1 MLDCKV
7 LELDYG
13 VSYGSVTLKSLQ
25 NDCIPE
31 LDLLVR
37 EAIQNSSDASLG
49 EPGDKFKVNF
59 NTGHFCPFC
68 LNGFMTGLKAR
79 LNSLFPGDSAEFL
92 EIRDTET
99 CGLTGCIHKSEITD
113 DDHGNFFKLIF
124 DTGKKQTQAGAGGN
138 WGFGKS
144 VYYRVG
150 IGIVIFY
157 SRVKTADGKFES
169 RLIITL
175 VEDESKKNPDGSDA
189 TLLHELSDKA
199 VGKAWWGVNEKEDF
213 LPITDPDI
221 INAVLDVFGLS
232 PFKET
237 ETGTSII
244 IPYIDP
250 ERLLGDIIPHEAGLS
265 DDAVESFT
273 SVWGGDIE
281 SYLRLAIQRWYA
293 PKIHNRV
300 LPQICNNQKWLHVSV
315 NNKPIR
321 KDDMLPFF
329 KLVQELYT
337 SAFANIKR
345 PEYVP
350 PQDARYK
357 IIPCR
362 IKLNN
367 CFAGESTAGYVSV
380 AKVSKEQLYG
390 DNESVSLSPY
400 MYCGRFKTE
409 RGQNEPVL
417 MYTREPGMV
426 IEYAIS
432 GDWVKG
438 IPWPESEDD
447 YLFAFFV
454 PDTEK
459 QLRPNLEVK
468 EHAGKT
474 LGEYLRS
481 CEKSDHMG
489 WADPAKI
496 KIVEKIQRNTVRK
509 ICELRN
515 ADAEKR
521 VEATASRLS
530 GKLGKLLMPRV
541 GYAKGTRTG
550 GGSGGGGGR
559 GSARNL
565 SFEILNQ
572 SFSGNDLEIEY
583 RIKMMHTK
591 KNADISLVIESEGGR
606 IDPASWQ
613 QDIGTPFPAAIV
625 SASVSNIISSELKET
640 EEINAVC
647 TRTSPEYEGEKI
659 SFNIGK
665 EEGCSAYT
673 SFSVCSRIIG
683 PEILGT
689 LKIHARDKRY
699 SFSFKV
705 V

>member
-7 LELDYG
+7 LELDHG

-25 NDCIPE
+25 NDYIPE

-49 EPGDKFKVNF
+49 ETDDNFKVNF
-59 NTGHFCPFC
+59 NTGYFCPSCF
-68 LNGFMTGLKAR
+68 NEFMTGLDAR
-79 LNSLFPGDSAEFL
+79 LNSLFPGNSAEFL
-92 EIRDTET
+92 EIRDTKT
-99 CGLTGCIHKSEITD
+99 CGLTGYIHKADITD

-124 DTGKKQTQAGAGGN
+124 DTGKRQTQAGAGGN

-157 SRVKTADGKFES
+157 SRVRTADGRFES

-175 VEDESKKNPDGSDA
+175 VEDESKKNPDGSNA
-189 TLLHELSDKA
+189 TLLHELSKHA
-199 VGKAWWGVNEKEDF
+199 VGKAWWGIKDKEDF
-213 LPITDPDI
+213 LPITDQEF
-221 INAVLDVFGLS
+221 INAVLNVFKLS

-250 ERLLGDIIPHEAGLS
+250 KRLLGDIIPHEAGLS
-265 DDAVESFT
+265 ADVVENFI
-273 SVWGGDIE
+273 SVWGHDVE
-281 SYLRLAIQRWYA
+281 SYLRLAIQKWYA
-293 PKIHNRV
+293 PKIHNRALLEV
-300 LPQICNNQKWLHVSV
+300 CNDQKWLHVSV
-315 NNKPIR
+315 NNRPIR

-337 SAFANIKR
+337 SALAKTKQAEYTPHDADYEILTR
-345 PEYVP
+345 PVN
-350 PQDARYK
+350 
-357 IIPCR
+357 
-362 IKLNN
+362 LNN
-367 CFAGESTAGYVSV
+367 CFVGGGTAGHVAV
-380 AKVSKEQLYG
+380 AKVSKQQLCG
-390 DNESVSLSPY
+390 DSLALSPY
-400 MYCGRFKTE
+400 VYCGRFE
-409 RGQNEPVL
+409 AEGGQNEPIM

-432 GDWVKG
+432 GLWVKG

-447 YLFAFFV
+447 YLIAFFV
-454 PDTEK
+454 PDTAK
-459 QLRPNLEVK
+459 QLKPDLEVK

-481 CEKSDHMG
+481 CEASDHMG
-489 WADPAKI
+489 WSDPAKMTVVI
-496 KIVEKIQRNTVRK
+496 RIQKNTAAQIVKLQ
-509 ICELRN
+509 N
-515 ADAEKR
+515 AGEEKR

-530 GKLGKLLMPRV
+530 SKLGKLLMPRV
-541 GYAKGTRTG
+541 GYAKGNRPG
-550 GGSGGGGGR
+550 NSGGSGGSGGG
-559 GSARNL
+559 SVRNL

-572 SFSGNDLEIEY
+572 SFSGKDLEIEY

-591 KNADISLVIESEGGR
+591 KSADISLVIESEGGR
-606 IDPASWQ
+606 IDPESWQ
-613 QDIGTPFPAAIV
+613 QDIGTPFPATII
-625 SASVSNIISSELKET
+625 SASVSSIGSTELSET
-640 EEINAVC
+640 EKIDAVC
-647 TRTSPEYEGEKI
+647 TRTFPEYTAEKI
-659 SFNIGK
+659 SFNISK
-665 EEGCSAYT
+665 EEKSSEYT
-673 SFSVCSRIIG
+673 SFSVRSRIIG